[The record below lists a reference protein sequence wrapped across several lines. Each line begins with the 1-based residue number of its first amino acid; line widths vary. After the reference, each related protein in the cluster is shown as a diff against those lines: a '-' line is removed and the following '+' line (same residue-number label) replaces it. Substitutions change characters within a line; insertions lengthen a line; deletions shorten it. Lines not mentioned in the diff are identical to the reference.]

1 MPPPSILVIGA
12 GELGTAIL
20 SALTAHPAHDP
31 STTPLAVLR
40 RAETLA
46 SPSPA
51 TRSSLARLAAQGI
64 AFETGDFIN
73 TPLPELVAVFKKYD
87 VVIQAGGY
95 GAPPGVLLRVA
106 EAAVQAGVKRFFP
119 WQFGVDYAAIAE
131 GGGGVE
137 GSGHGEL
144 FGEMLAVRRLLAG
157 QSGTGWTVVST
168 GLFMSFLFLK
178 GFGAVDLKGR
188 VLRGLGGWENEVTV
202 TDVEGIGKVVAEL
215 VYEPAEG
222 NGAVYVAGDTVS
234 YAEVADL
241 VEEVYGGEWKRE
253 EWDREFLKKRLE
265 EQPGDLMLKY
275 QNAFGAGVGVS
286 WEKEKTVN
294 YQRGIKIPD
303 LRGFL
308 RENKDRL
315 LETAE

>member
-20 SALTAHPAHDP
+20 SALTATRPR
-31 STTPLAVLR
+31 PLHHAPR
-40 RAETLA
+40 RPPPRRNPRL
-46 SPSPA
+46 PVPA

-73 TPLPELVAVFKKYD
+73 TPLPELVAVFRN
-87 VVIQAGGY
+87 V
-95 GAPPGVLLRVA
+95 
-106 EAAVQAGVKRFFP
+106 
-119 WQFGVDYAAIAE
+119 
-131 GGGGVE
+131 
-137 GSGHGEL
+137 
-144 FGEMLAVRRLLAG
+144 AVRRLLAG

-188 VLRGLGGWENEVTV
+188 VLRGLGGWGNEVTV

-222 NGAVYVAGDTVS
+222 NGVVYVAGDTVS

-308 RENKDRL
+308 RDNKNRL